1 MEGHPLMAA
10 KDEDEGGK
18 KKGGGW
24 IKTVLGMVGGMLSGC
39 VVMYFTAWLDNAVKP
54 AKPVPNFRVE
64 HEGCTVHFQ
73 NLSPGYTGWWDFGDG
88 SELVPVTA
96 DSDAVVHKY
105 DRPGDYSVKMSLKN
119 LLNEETE
126 RSVSLHVEE
135 AAAAK
140 QPKVVSLTAV
150 RVTPGDYAPATYKIT
165 AQTENAAL
173 CFWDWGDDRPPLIVN
188 EKTAAQEQM
197 VTFDKP
203 RKYTV
208 RLMAVNDTVTDAKT
222 VDVSLKNAPAGAV
235 ERDPDGRR
243 LRHGGP
249 HAHAAVHAQRHLP
262 ARRQGRRFPAQRPGL
277 GGGVSQ

>member
-1 MEGHPLMAA
+1 MAA
-10 KDEDEGGK
+10 KEDEGG

-24 IKTVLGMVGGMLSGC
+24 IKTVLGMVGGMLSGA

-96 DSDAVVHKY
+96 DSDTVIHKY
-105 DRPGDYSVKMSLKN
+105 ERPGDYSVKMSLKN

-135 AAAAK
+135 AEAAK
-140 QPKVVSLTAV
+140 QPKVVSLTAEP
-150 RVTPGDYAPATYKIT
+150 VTPSGYAPATYKIT
-165 AQTENAAL
+165 AKTENASL
-173 CFWDWGDDRPPLIVN
+173 CLWDWGDARPLLVVN
-188 EKTAAQEQM
+188 EGTASQEKL

-203 RKYTV
+203 RNYNVT
-208 RLMAVNDTVTDAKT
+208 LTAVNDTLTDAKT
-222 VDVSLKNAPAGAV
+222 VSVSLKT
-235 ERDPDGRR
+235 RR
-243 LRHGGP
+243 L
-249 HAHAAVHAQRHLP
+249 
-262 ARRQGRRFPAQRPGL
+262 ARSASP
-277 GGGVSQ
+277 